1 MTFGTILQGVF
12 LMQVCLHTRFLTF
25 LQFLLQKIENDFLT
39 RKEFP
44 LRKCDSNHVISQMTR
59 DGEETGTV
67 AIHQDKS

>member
-25 LQFLLQKIENDFLT
+25 LQFLVQKIEKRFSNQ
-39 RKEFP
+39 EFP

-59 DGEETGTV
+59 DGEEIGTV

>member
-1 MTFGTILQGVF
+1 
-12 LMQVCLHTRFLTF
+12 MQVCVVCLLTFLTF
-25 LQFLLQKIENDFLT
+25 LQFLVKKRRDDFLT

-59 DGEETGTV
+59 DGEEIGTV